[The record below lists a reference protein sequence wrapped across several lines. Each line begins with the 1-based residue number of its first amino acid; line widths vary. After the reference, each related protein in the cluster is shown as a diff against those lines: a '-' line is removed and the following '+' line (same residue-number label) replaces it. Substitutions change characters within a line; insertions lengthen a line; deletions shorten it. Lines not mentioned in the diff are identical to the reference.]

1 MSRAFPQSNI
11 VCFFCQ
17 VPASPFLKN
26 PSNFVCLACGAKNGY
41 DINGQIVS
49 NMSATHN
56 ESLNRSPLPNQ
67 AFLRENQPLASQ
79 KPNLFCRSCQS
90 NQRIIMELLS
100 EYLPPHEDSSYD
112 ERLTMLSQYRKSLH
126 ARYPPV
132 CENCTPA
139 VEGVIREQDRTIRP
153 AAFAD
158 ALRRGKA
165 GAFPKPDPTIFIKRQ
180 NRVISILRWWC
191 LRGALWAMSGLLS
204 LCTYISAILG
214 YKPFVFLNRVQP
226 VLPLLVFLSL
236 IWTVWDPTYYVRC
249 WAEFDERE
257 TRLTG
262 KKEYI
267 IFQMTIWGVRL
278 LTSILY
284 WLQWSGHMSGYFEYL
299 NSHSQLRP
307 IYFCTVTVIEV
318 VAQALSFYYL
328 RCEQPLILRVVK
340 GKRVVARSN
349 IPSCSRSRSST
360 PPATQ
365 LHEGPV
371 SASGHD
377 PLPSLSLSSEPVM
390 SPISLSSL
398 LSDPSLKGDSQ
409 FIDDDEYAMD
419 WTPTGPVAPK
429 EPEILQ
435 FRPATFFGPEKSTG
449 LESLLAKT
457 TLEDDVTAEAEA
469 MAVDEPE
476 KEVVAGNSLLAVLGS
491 FVPVGLGSIILLIL
505 VALGNLIRSILSI
518 PMVLGNLIRVA
529 LVSHFKKWWRVYA
542 RVIGLVVVSALVRRV
557 WRVKVAITSNQERR
571 TFSISMVP
579 VPVSTMISMISPMWT
594 KLTDAII

>member
-1 MSRAFPQSNI
+1 MISIALFP
-11 VCFFCQ
+11 
-17 VPASPFLKN
+17 
-26 PSNFVCLACGAKNGY
+26 
-41 DINGQIVS
+41 
-49 NMSATHN
+49 
-56 ESLNRSPLPNQ
+56 
-67 AFLRENQPLASQ
+67 
-79 KPNLFCRSCQS
+79 
-90 NQRIIMELLS
+90 
-100 EYLPPHEDSSYD
+100 
-112 ERLTMLSQYRKSLH
+112 LTLSQ
-126 ARYPPV
+126 
-132 CENCTPA
+132 
-139 VEGVIREQDRTIRP
+139 
-153 AAFAD
+153 
-158 ALRRGKA
+158 
-165 GAFPKPDPTIFIKRQ
+165 
-180 NRVISILRWWC
+180 
-191 LRGALWAMSGLLS
+191 
-204 LCTYISAILG
+204 
-214 YKPFVFLNRVQP
+214 
-226 VLPLLVFLSL
+226 
-236 IWTVWDPTYYVRC
+236 
-249 WAEFDERE
+249 
-257 TRLTG
+257 
-262 KKEYI
+262 
-267 IFQMTIWGVRL
+267 
-278 LTSILY
+278 
-284 WLQWSGHMSGYFEYL
+284 
-299 NSHSQLRP
+299 
-307 IYFCTVTVIEV
+307 
-318 VAQALSFYYL
+318 AQALSFYYL

-365 LHEGPV
+365 LHEAPV

-419 WTPTGPVAPK
+419 WTPTGPVAAK
-429 EPEILQ
+429 EPEVLQ
-435 FRPATFFGPEKSTG
+435 FRPAIFFGPEKPTG

-457 TLEDDVTAEAEA
+457 TLEDDVPAEAEA

>member
-1 MSRAFPQSNI
+1 MISIALFP
-11 VCFFCQ
+11 
-17 VPASPFLKN
+17 
-26 PSNFVCLACGAKNGY
+26 
-41 DINGQIVS
+41 
-49 NMSATHN
+49 
-56 ESLNRSPLPNQ
+56 
-67 AFLRENQPLASQ
+67 
-79 KPNLFCRSCQS
+79 
-90 NQRIIMELLS
+90 
-100 EYLPPHEDSSYD
+100 
-112 ERLTMLSQYRKSLH
+112 LTLSQ
-126 ARYPPV
+126 
-132 CENCTPA
+132 
-139 VEGVIREQDRTIRP
+139 
-153 AAFAD
+153 
-158 ALRRGKA
+158 
-165 GAFPKPDPTIFIKRQ
+165 
-180 NRVISILRWWC
+180 
-191 LRGALWAMSGLLS
+191 
-204 LCTYISAILG
+204 
-214 YKPFVFLNRVQP
+214 
-226 VLPLLVFLSL
+226 
-236 IWTVWDPTYYVRC
+236 
-249 WAEFDERE
+249 
-257 TRLTG
+257 
-262 KKEYI
+262 
-267 IFQMTIWGVRL
+267 
-278 LTSILY
+278 
-284 WLQWSGHMSGYFEYL
+284 
-299 NSHSQLRP
+299 
-307 IYFCTVTVIEV
+307 
-318 VAQALSFYYL
+318 AQALSFYYL

-340 GKRVVARSN
+340 AERVRGRSN

-365 LHEGPV
+365 LHEAPV

-429 EPEILQ
+429 KEPEVLQ
-435 FRPATFFGPEKSTG
+435 FRPATFFAPEKPTG

-457 TLEDDVTAEAEA
+457 TLEDDVPAEAEA

-579 VPVSTMISMISPMWT
+579 VPVSTMISPMWT